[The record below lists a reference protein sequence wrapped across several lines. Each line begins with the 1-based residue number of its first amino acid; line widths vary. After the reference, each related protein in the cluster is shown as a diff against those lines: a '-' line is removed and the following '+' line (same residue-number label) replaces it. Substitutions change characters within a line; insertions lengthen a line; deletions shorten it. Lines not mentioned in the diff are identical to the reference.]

1 MAIFGGTGSVLG
13 YGNDYQL
20 SAHGTVINNEG
31 DVFVKFKIPVRSNTS
46 DIDPNQTLAQ
56 AITDLGA
63 DDSDNTLYGG
73 GPLNGACQILV
84 NLYGNYYEGCS
95 SAMFNIQTHHTD
107 QANPNNRVK
116 ITKVW
121 SVITKT
127 HSSHNPN
134 NTYPRIISA
143 NTATGE
149 YRLNVGTGGSNPEY
163 WSNITFDMYLLNGSA
178 AAPYVGN
185 QTYDSRYGQDQA
197 WK

>member
-1 MAIFGGTGSVLG
+1 MAIYGGTGACLAFG
-13 YGNDYQL
+13 ATYQIG
-20 SAHGTVINNEG
+20 SEVTVINDTGEVYVN
-31 DVFVKFKIPVRSNTS
+31 FKIPVRSNTS
-46 DIDPNQTLAQ
+46 DTDPNQTLSQ
-56 AITDLGA
+56 ALTDLNGDA
-63 DDSDNTLYGG
+63 DDTLYEVNTL
-73 GPLNGACQILV
+73 NNACQILV

-107 QANPNNRVK
+107 QLSPTNRVK

-149 YRLNVGTGGSNPEY
+149 YRLNVGTGGSDPEY
-163 WSNITFDMYLLNGSA
+163 WSNITFDMYLLNGSG

-185 QTYDSRYGQDQA
+185 QTYDNRYGQDQA

>member
-1 MAIFGGTGSVLG
+1 MAIFGGTGACLAFGST
-13 YGNDYQL
+13 YQIG
-20 SAHGTVINNEG
+20 SEVTVINDTGEVYVN
-31 DVFVKFKIPVRSNTS
+31 FKIPVRSQAN
-46 DIDPNQTLAQ
+46 DIDPNQTLSQ
-56 AITDLGA
+56 AIADLGA

-84 NLYGNYYEGCS
+84 NLYGNYYEGCTS
-95 SAMFNIQTHHTD
+95 RMFSIQTHHTD

-116 ITKVW
+116 I
-121 SVITKT
+121 S
-127 HSSHNPN
+127 
-134 NTYPRIISA
+134 

-149 YRLNVGTGGSNPEY
+149 YRLNVGTGGSDPEY

>member
-1 MAIFGGTGSVLG
+1 MAIYGGTGVCIG
-13 YGNDYQL
+13 FGNDYQL
-20 SAHGTVINNEG
+20 AAHTTVINNSGE
-31 DVFVKFKIPVRSNTS
+31 VYVPFKIPLRSNTS

-84 NLYGNYYEGCS
+84 TMYGSYYHGVTS
-95 SAMFNIQTHHTD
+95 RMFNIQTHQTD
-107 QANPNNRVK
+107 QASPSNRVK
-116 ITKVW
+116 ITTVW
-121 SVITKT
+121 STHWRSHSGWNDNDKYPIIT
-127 HSSHNPN
+127 SS
-134 NTYPRIISA
+134 NTG
-143 NTATGE
+143 TGE
-149 YRLNVGTGGSNPEY
+149 FLLNPCGGGEPDYFGSNSFE
-163 WSNITFDMYLLNGSA
+163 MVLLNGTA

>member
-20 SAHGTVINNEG
+20 AGHGTVINNAG
-31 DVFVKFKIPVRSNTS
+31 DVFVKFKLPIRSNTS

-84 NLYGNYYEGCS
+84 TMYGNYYHGVTS
-95 SAMFNIQTHHTD
+95 RMFNIQTHQTD
-107 QANPNNRVK
+107 QASPSNRVK
-116 ITKVW
+116 ITTVW
-121 SVITKT
+121 TVHHRYHSGWNTGDVFPAITST
-127 HSSHNPN
+127 
-134 NTYPRIISA
+134 NTG
-143 NTATGE
+143 TGE
-149 YRLNVGTGGSNPEY
+149 FKLKVSNPHEPDYFGSNHFEM
-163 WSNITFDMYLLNGSA
+163 FLLNGTA
-178 AAPYVGN
+178 ATPYIGN